1 MDELGW
7 DTETEGGTATD
18 AGQEEEE
25 AGDSGSDDFD
35 TPTSERGESLAE
47 DGAGTGGGAT
57 AAAAAA
63 AAAGG
68 GSVVSY
74 TAGYLDAYRGLD
86 LDAIRQL
93 TAAAVAAA
101 AAAGSRAEN

>member
-18 AGQEEEE
+18 AGEEEE

-57 AAAAAA
+57 AAAAG
-63 AAAGG
+63 GG

-86 LDAIRQL
+86 LDAIKQL
-93 TAAAVAAA
+93 TAAAA

>member
-18 AGQEEEE
+18 AGEEEEE

-63 AAAGG
+63 AAGG

-86 LDAIRQL
+86 LDAIKQL
-93 TAAAVAAA
+93 TAAA

>member
-18 AGQEEEE
+18 AGEEEE

-74 TAGYLDAYRGLD
+74 MAGYLDAYRGLD

>member
-18 AGQEEEE
+18 AGEEEE

-47 DGAGTGGGAT
+47 DGAGTGGCAT
-57 AAAAAA
+57 AAAAAAA

-86 LDAIRQL
+86 LDAIKQL
-93 TAAAVAAA
+93 TAAAA

>member
-18 AGQEEEE
+18 AGEEEEEE

-57 AAAAAA
+57 AAAAG
-63 AAAGG
+63 GG

-86 LDAIRQL
+86 IDAIKQL
-93 TAAAVAAA
+93 TA

>member
-18 AGQEEEE
+18 AGEEEEE

-57 AAAAAA
+57 AAAAG
-63 AAAGG
+63 GG

-86 LDAIRQL
+86 LDAIKQL
-93 TAAAVAAA
+93 TA